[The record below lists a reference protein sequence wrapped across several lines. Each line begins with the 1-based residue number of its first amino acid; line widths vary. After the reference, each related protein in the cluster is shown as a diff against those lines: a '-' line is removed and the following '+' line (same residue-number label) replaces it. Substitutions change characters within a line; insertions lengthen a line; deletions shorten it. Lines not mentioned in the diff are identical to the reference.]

1 MKLSFIFMEDN
12 TKKCAHCKEVKL
24 KSDFTKYRHNK
35 DGLFSY
41 CRVCKSIKAKEDTI
55 RNSARN
61 KAYMKEY
68 NKNMPEEVR
77 EKSRKT
83 KLAYYHRT
91 KEIQSQ
97 KSKERYEKNR
107 DKILKRNRELYPKYK
122 EKLKVTRRKWEE
134 NNRAKRK
141 LMTAKRKVL
150 KLKNGLFKISEKE
163 IDRLLSKKCY
173 LCGEKASEHIDHII
187 PLSRGGSHSIGN
199 LLGACSACNLS
210 KGAKLLIQYK
220 RDRIN

>member
-1 MKLSFIFMEDN
+1 MEDN
-12 TKKCAHCKEVKL
+12 TKKCAHCKEVKP
-24 KSDFTKYRHNK
+24 KTEFTKYKQNK

-41 CRVCKSIKAKEDTI
+41 CRKCKSIKAKEDRE
-55 RNSARN
+55 RNFERIKS
-61 KAYMKEY
+61 YMKEY
-68 NKNMPEEVR
+68 NKNMPEGVKEKKIKRRKEWYEETR
-77 EKSRKT
+77 EQILT
-83 KLAYYHRT
+83 RT
-91 KEIQSQ
+91 KE
-97 KSKERYEKNR
+97 KYEKNK
-107 DKILKRNRELYPKYK
+107 DKILKRSREYYQKTKEKYK
-122 EKLKVTRRKWEE
+122 STRRKWEE

-173 LCGEKASEHIDHII
+173 LCGEKDSEHIDHII
-187 PLSRGGSHSIGN
+187 PLSKGGSHSIGN